1 MKKHS
6 RLNKQSVTPRLQRA
20 FTRVEKK
27 RILKRGYFDE
37 LTPFPKSMF
46 NCMLKLNK
54 QGLEKLWKS
63 ENVKDFPIRLPQ
75 ARLI

>member
-1 MKKHS
+1 MKKNS
-6 RLNKQSVTPRLQRA
+6 RLKNQSVTARLHNA

-37 LTPFPKSMF
+37 LTPFPKSTF
-46 NCMLKLNK
+46 NWML
-54 QGLEKLWKS
+54 KLWKS

>member
-6 RLNKQSVTPRLQRA
+6 RLKNQSVTPRLHNA

-37 LTPFPKSMF
+37 LTPFPKSTF
-46 NCMLKLNK
+46 NWIKKFNET
-54 QGLEKLWKS
+54 GIY
-63 ENVKDFPIRLPQ
+63 F
-75 ARLI
+75 